1 MPYNPGNQK
10 RTMRGGLKGRR
21 KKSGGMKRKIMWRFK
36 WERTE
41 KVEQR
46 NVWGER
52 ISTKIV

>member
-1 MPYNPGNQK
+1 
-10 RTMRGGLKGRR
+10 MRGGLKGRR